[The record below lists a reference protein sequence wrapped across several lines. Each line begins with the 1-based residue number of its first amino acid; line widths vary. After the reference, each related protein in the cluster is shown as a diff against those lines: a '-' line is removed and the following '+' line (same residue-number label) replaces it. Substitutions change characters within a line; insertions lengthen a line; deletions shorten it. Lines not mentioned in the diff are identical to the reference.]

1 MITVTYEN
9 HTIKA
14 VGHANYAEV
23 GKDIVCA
30 GVSIL
35 TYTLVVSLTELTEDD
50 IEVELDSGKNIIKF
64 KENPSKRA
72 QLLIDSFFIGI
83 QALVAEYP
91 DYVNCPSIE
100 DTKSNGK
107 QTS

>member
-9 HTIKA
+9 HAIKA
-14 VGHANYAEV
+14 VGHANYAQV

-35 TYTLVVSLTELTEDD
+35 TYTLVSSLTELTEDE

-64 KENPSKRA
+64 RENPSKRA

-100 DTKSNGK
+100 DTKSNG
-107 QTS
+107 

>member
-14 VGHANYAEV
+14 LGHANYAEV

-35 TYTLVVSLTELTEDD
+35 TYTLIASLAELTEDE
-50 IEVELDSGKNIIKF
+50 IEVEMNSGKNIIKF

-100 DTKSNGK
+100 DTKSNG
-107 QTS
+107 